1 MPFGSIIIS
10 ETFLVS
16 LEAGLPEWVVVVVI
30 SRAVG
35 LVFGRRGRPQEW
47 HCVVRCRLLGGGLL
61 AADAACGDDDWWFNT
76 PELEDSGEMTTT
88 QLQYSMMA
96 VRDDSSSFGG

>member
-16 LEAGLPEWVVVVVI
+16 LETRFSKWAVVVI
-30 SRAVG
+30 SRVAG
-35 LVFGRRGRPQEW
+35 LVAGRRGRPQEW